1 MHIEA
6 GPDPSPLHKY
16 VPDVQLGLPV
26 SPKQLVQRLTQKLFL
41 VCEISS
47 RWSTFSGFRGRGS
60 TWPPQRMDARVGI
73 PSGESTLSGEKG
85 MGMGRLREGVTR
97 RGVVNRM

>member
-1 MHIEA
+1 
-6 GPDPSPLHKY
+6 
-16 VPDVQLGLPV
+16 
-26 SPKQLVQRLTQKLFL
+26 
-41 VCEISS
+41 
-47 RWSTFSGFRGRGS
+47 
-60 TWPPQRMDARVGI
+60 MDARVGI